1 MRIDIFSDVICPWC
15 FIGKKRLEKAL
26 TIRPPA
32 ELTVQWRA
40 FQLNPDMPASGMD
53 RQQYLAV
60 KFGGPEAAQRIYDNV
75 RAAGAKERIP
85 FAFERIPRTPNTVD
99 AHRLIRFGQR
109 GDRQDETV
117 AALFQAYF
125 IDGRDIGDARTL
137 ARIAAEAGL
146 EEKAAAEYLAGTEDT
161 QEVLAEDVY
170 ARKLGIGGVPC
181 FIFDGKYAVSGAQE
195 PEAFL
200 PVFDLLAKGGEDTQA
215 AQAQG

>member
-26 TIRPPA
+26 ALRPPA
-32 ELTVQWRA
+32 ELVVQWRA
-40 FQLNPDMPASGMD
+40 FQLNPDMPAGGMD
-53 RQQYLAV
+53 RKIYLEA

-75 RAAGAKERIP
+75 RAAGARESIP
-85 FAFERIPRTPNTVD
+85 FAFERIPRTPNTVG

-109 GDRQDETV
+109 GGKQDEV
-117 AALFQAYF
+117 VSALFQAYF
-125 IDGRDIGDARTL
+125 IDGRDIGDATAL
-137 ARIAAEAGL
+137 ARIAGEAGL
-146 EEKAAAEYLAGTEDT
+146 DEAAAARYLAGDEDT
-161 QEVLAEDVY
+161 EQVLAEDAF

-200 PVFDLLAKGGEDTQA
+200 PVFDLVARGGEPEA
-215 AQAQG
+215 AQARN

>member
-40 FQLNPDMPASGMD
+40 FQLNPDMPAGGMD

-99 AHRLIRFGQR
+99 AHRLIRFGLR
-109 GDRQDETV
+109 GGRQDETV

-125 IDGRDIGDARTL
+125 IDGRDIGDAQTL
-137 ARIAAEAGL
+137 AHIAAEAGL
-146 EEKAAAEYLAGTEDT
+146 EEKAASAYLAGTEDT
-161 QEVLAEDVY
+161 EEVLAEDVY
-170 ARKLGIGGVPC
+170 ARKIGIGGVPC

-200 PVFDLLAKGGEDTQA
+200 PVFDLLAKSEEETAGASA
-215 AQAQG
+215 AT